1 MLSTQGIRDLPS
13 NRFLTRWGVRP
24 LALRLLGWVL
34 LYSLAL
40 SLVATGVQMIGEF
53 ERQKSRLEANQS
65 RAVELISSTLSSN
78 LWVLN
83 YSEVAANLD
92 DLRNVPSIQYSRVIT
107 STEQEFSAGTSP
119 AGRIISQTFPLDFK
133 SSHLKQPQRVGEL
146 TIVSSVESV
155 YEEIL
160 ASALTNLLYQS
171 IIVMLGTLGLLLI
184 VRVALSRH
192 LETMADYAARLNL
205 DALVAPLELR
215 RKKPAQPD
223 ELSELEQAL
232 NKMRLQILEDTR
244 SLRQIS
250 VKTRGE
256 RDEAVRAN
264 QAKNQ
269 FLANVSHELRI
280 PLQSVLGYAHL
291 LADTPLDQE
300 QTEYVS
306 TLINASE
313 NLSAILNDLLD
324 ISSMEAGKLQLEEI
338 PFDLRETLNDLVH
351 MLGERAREKGLALEM
366 RVDESLP
373 WAVTGDPV
381 RIRQV
386 LVNLLANAIKF
397 TDSGH
402 VLVSVEVLGRKNGK
416 VRLRLAVED
425 TGEGINP
432 DELPL
437 VYEPYVQL
445 GQRFTRQL
453 PGAGL
458 GLTICRQLIDRM
470 GGALDVESRLGE
482 GSTFWIELNLEEVS
496 DSATRTRPDS
506 SMVRGRRILVV
517 DSYELSRKITLEML
531 SRFDLQIE
539 AVKSAGE
546 ALTSLRQ
553 ACDAGDP
560 FHAIILDGFVPD
572 MDCDLLCRQIRSNTL
587 WSETRLLILSSNPQR
602 GDAEHFRQAGADA
615 FLSKALRESYLI
627 PILNHLF
634 SDIEQQERRFL
645 TRFSLKG
652 LSDSGSIRR
661 ELPCGRMRVLL
672 VEDNQVNRI
681 LTQRLLEKLGC
692 EVTAAND
699 GQAAMSLWQQQPFD
713 LIFMDCLMPQ
723 MDGFE
728 ATRRF
733 RIWEQKNNR
742 LRVPVV
748 ALTASAMEKD
758 EELCRA
764 AGMDVFVAKPVNL
777 EMLRAVLEQYCHAP
791 AEN

>member
-1 MLSTQGIRDLPS
+1 M
-13 NRFLTRWGVRP
+13 
-24 LALRLLGWVL
+24 L

-53 ERQKSRLEANQS
+53 ERQKSRLESSQS
-65 RAVELISSTLSSN
+65 RAVDLISGTLSSN

-92 DLRNVPSIQYSRVIT
+92 DLSNVPHIQYVRIQT
-107 STEQEFSAGTSP
+107 STDQEFSSGTNP
-119 AGRIISQTFPLDFK
+119 VGRTISQTFSLDFE
-133 SSHLKQPQRVGEL
+133 STHLKEPQRVGQL
-146 TIVSSVESV
+146 TVVSSVESI
-155 YEEIL
+155 YQEIL
-160 ASALTNLLYQS
+160 ASALVNLLYQS

-192 LETMADYAARLNL
+192 LETMADYAAKLNL

-313 NLSAILNDLLD
+313 NLSSILNDLLD
-324 ISSMEAGKLQLEEI
+324 ISSMEAGKLELEEI

-351 MLGERAREKGLALEM
+351 MLGARAREKGLAMEM

-373 WAVTGDPV
+373 WAVMGDPV

-386 LVNLLANAIKF
+386 LINLLANAIKF

-402 VLVSVEVLGRKNGK
+402 VLVSVEVLGRKDNK

-432 DELPL
+432 EELPL
-437 VYEPYVQL
+437 VYEPYIQL

-458 GLTICRQLIDRM
+458 GLTICRQLVDRM

-482 GSTFWIELNLEEVS
+482 GSTFWIELNLQEVS
-496 DSATRTRPDS
+496 DSAMRTRPDS

-572 MDCDLLCRQIRSNTL
+572 MDCDLLCRQIRSNAQ
-587 WSETRLLILSSNPQR
+587 WRETRLLILSSNPQR

-627 PILNHLF
+627 PLLNHLF
-634 SDIEQQERRFL
+634 SDIEQKERRFL

-652 LSDSGSIRR
+652 LTDPSATRY
-661 ELPCGRMRVLL
+661 ELPCGRMNVLL
-672 VEDNQVNRI
+672 VEDNPVNRI

-699 GQAAMSLWQQQPFD
+699 GEAAMSLWQQNSFD

-728 ATRRF
+728 ATKRLRA
-733 RIWEQKNNR
+733 WEQKNNR

-791 AEN
+791 ADN

>member
-1 MLSTQGIRDLPS
+1 MSTQGIRDLPS